1 MSKTPKLLSNEEMT
15 DLFRRM
21 PVWVEQLRAKV
32 VKAMADG
39 DAVIAA
45 HCRKVLPTSTFRA
58 RVRAFGRNEVPY
70 MDLWEMLALYS
81 VLADIEAPRLPR
93 IERGT
98 ERNGRKPGSG
108 WPTPRKLVV
117 HPGLVDD

>member
-1 MSKTPKLLSNEEMT
+1 MSRTPKLLTNDEMT
-15 DLFRRM
+15 DLYRRM

-45 HCRKVLPTSTFRA
+45 SCRKVLPQTTFRA
-58 RVRAFGRNEVPY
+58 RVRAFGRGEINY
-70 MDLWEMLALYS
+70 LDLWEMLALYA
-81 VLADIEAPRLPR
+81 VMADIEPPSLKR
-93 IERGT
+93 IVRGT
-98 ERNGRKPGSG
+98 ENNGRKRGSG
-108 WPTPRKLVV
+108 FPTPRRLVV